1 MTTTNSATL
10 LVARIFLA
18 ILFIVSGL
26 GILAAP
32 SGFAG
37 YMGAIGLPFPT
48 LVAWVVIALKVLG
61 GLAILVGFQT
71 RIAALAIAAFTVGSA
86 ILGHMD
92 FADQNEMTAFMKNFA
107 IAGGFLALFVSGP
120 GAWSLDA
127 RRGSSQLAHA

>member
-1 MTTTNSATL
+1 MSNNLAL

-26 GILAAP
+26 GILADP

-37 YMGAIGLPFPT
+37 YMGFVGLPFPT
-48 LVAWVVIALKVLG
+48 LVAWIVIALKVIG

-71 RIAALAIAAFTVGSA
+71 RYAAYAIAAFTVGSA
-86 ILGHMD
+86 FLGHMD
-92 FADQNEMTAFMKNFA
+92 FSDQMEMTAFMKNFA
-107 IAGGFLALFVSGP
+107 IAGGFLALSVAGP

-127 RRGSSQLAHA
+127 RRGEATLAAA

>member
-48 LVAWVVIALKVLG
+48 LVAWVIIALKVLG

-71 RIAALAIAAFTVGSA
+71 RYAAYAIAAFTIGSA
-86 ILGHMD
+86 FLGHMD
-92 FADQNEMTAFMKNFA
+92 FSDQMEMTAFMKNFA
-107 IAGGFLALFVSGP
+107 IAGGFLALSVAGP
-120 GAWSLDA
+120 GAWSIDA
-127 RRGSSQLAHA
+127 RRREPALAHA

>member
-1 MTTTNSATL
+1 MSNNLAL

-26 GILAAP
+26 GILADP

-37 YMGAIGLPFPT
+37 YMGFVGLPFPT
-48 LVAWVVIALKVLG
+48 LVAWIVIALKVIG

-71 RIAALAIAAFTVGSA
+71 RYAAYAIAAFTVGSA
-86 ILGHMD
+86 FLGHMD
-92 FADQNEMTAFMKNFA
+92 FSDQMEMTAFMKNFA
-107 IAGGFLALFVSGP
+107 FAGGFLALSVAVP

-127 RRGSSQLAHA
+127 RRGEATLAAA

>member
-48 LVAWVVIALKVLG
+48 LVAWLVIALKVLG

-71 RIAALAIAAFTVGSA
+71 RYAALAIAAFTIGSA
-86 ILGHMD
+86 LLGHMN

-107 IAGGFLALFVSGP
+107 IAGGFLALYVSGP

-127 RRGSSQLAHA
+127 RRGSSQFAHA